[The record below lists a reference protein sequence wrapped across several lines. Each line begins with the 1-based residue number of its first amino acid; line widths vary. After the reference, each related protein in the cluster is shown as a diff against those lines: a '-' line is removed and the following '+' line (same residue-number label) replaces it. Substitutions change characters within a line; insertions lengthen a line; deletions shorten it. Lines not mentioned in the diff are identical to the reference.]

1 MAPKRRH
8 RAASGSAAARHHFG
22 NEDGGEDG
30 GQDEYEGGVIDYSDE
45 EDDTAGSVACAI
57 GNAIAPAGYTIV
69 DYCPP
74 LATELEKNNMIGK
87 TVLYGWDSKNA
98 TGWFV
103 GTVQSRNPSAT
114 DLKKTPTANF
124 VIRYT
129 SKMTDGEL
137 NGNVAC
143 ELSARTHGPAEWWVV
158 VEKDATPAV
167 GSAGSKGKA
176 KAKAKAKA
184 L

>member
-1 MAPKRRH
+1 M
-8 RAASGSAAARHHFG
+8 
-22 NEDGGEDG
+22 
-30 GQDEYEGGVIDYSDE
+30 IDSSDE

-69 DYCPP
+69 DDCPP

-124 VIRYT
+124 VIKYM
-129 SKMTDGEL
+129 SKITDGAL
-137 NGNVAC
+137 NGYVAC

-167 GSAGSKGKA
+167 GGAGSKGKGKGKA
-176 KAKAKAKA
+176 KAK
-184 L
+184 

>member
-1 MAPKRRH
+1 M
-8 RAASGSAAARHHFG
+8 
-22 NEDGGEDG
+22 
-30 GQDEYEGGVIDYSDE
+30 
-45 EDDTAGSVACAI
+45 
-57 GNAIAPAGYTIV
+57 
-69 DYCPP
+69 
-74 LATELEKNNMIGK
+74 
-87 TVLYGWDSKNA
+87 
-98 TGWFV
+98 
-103 GTVQSRNPSAT
+103 QSRNPSAT

-129 SKMTDGEL
+129 SKMTDGAL